1 MMDSKNEENN
11 CSSFQRFEIEKAHV
25 EWCESHDFT
34 IYPDMLDIMKKIE
47 NSVREGEEVYLDLR
61 NARLFYPPVLDGI
74 LYVISKF
81 DILIHRLNISENQFG
96 VSESFETLLE
106 LIRTPNLHKR
116 LVSFEMYNVVFPS
129 QSEDFQRFLV

>member
-1 MMDSKNEENN
+1 MDSKNEEKS
-11 CSSFQRFEIEKAHV
+11 CSSFQSLEIEKVYV
-25 EWCESHDFT
+25 EWCERHDFT

-74 LYVISKF
+74 LYVINKF